1 MTWFDWGGFL
11 AAWVLV
17 GGLIGLLIWLA
28 ALTKPSQLVKR
39 KSLMSDAFANRVAL
53 VTGGSRG
60 IGRATALRLARE
72 GADVAISYA
81 SRIRDAE
88 QVVAEIEALG
98 RKAICVPCNVA
109 RPDEVNRLVAQTREQ
124 LGPID
129 LLAHCGAISNITDH
143 TGLSYELWL
152 ETIDVNLNGAF
163 LVVFAV
169 KDEMIARGFGRMVLV
184 SSVAALRPRK
194 MQIHYASSKAG
205 VIALT
210 RCCGEAFAPH
220 NVRVN
225 CVAPGLI
232 ETEMAHVLAGR
243 DDEAHRGRNTAG
255 PDRPARRDRRGDPLL
270 AQRRIELHDR

>member
-1 MTWFDWGGFL
+1 
-11 AAWVLV
+11 
-17 GGLIGLLIWLA
+17 
-28 ALTKPSQLVKR
+28 
-39 KSLMSDAFANRVAL
+39 MSESFANRVAL

-60 IGRATALRLARE
+60 IGRSTAVRLARE
-72 GADVAISYA
+72 GADVAISFA
-81 SRIRDAE
+81 SRSKEAE
-88 QVVAEIEALG
+88 QVVGEIQAMG
-98 RKAICVPCNVA
+98 RKAISVACNVA
-109 RPDEVNRLVAQTREQ
+109 RPDDVERLVSQTREH

-129 LLAHCGAISNITDH
+129 LLAHCGAISNISDH
-143 TGLSYELWL
+143 NSLTYELWL

-169 KDEMIARGFGRMVLV
+169 KDEMIARGFGRIVLI

-194 MQIHYASSKAG
+194 MQIHYSSAKAG

-232 ETEMAHVLAGR
+232 ETEMAHVLA
-243 DDEAHRGRNTAG
+243 DEAMKRIVNDTPLGRIGQPEEIASVI
-255 PDRPARRDRRGDPLL
+255 RFLL
-270 AQRRIELHDR
+270 SEESSFMTGETLSASGGRVTLP

>member
-1 MTWFDWGGFL
+1 
-11 AAWVLV
+11 
-17 GGLIGLLIWLA
+17 
-28 ALTKPSQLVKR
+28 
-39 KSLMSDAFANRVAL
+39 MSDAFANRVAL

-81 SRIRDAE
+81 ARSHEAE
-88 QVVAEIEALG
+88 QVVAEIRALG
-98 RKAICVPCNVA
+98 RQALCVPCNVA
-109 RPDEVNRLVAQTREQ
+109 RPDDVDRLVAHTRNR

-129 LLAHCGAISNITDH
+129 LLAHCGAISKLCDH
-143 TGLSYELWL
+143 SGLSHELWL
-152 ETIDVNLNGAF
+152 ETIDVNLNGTY

-169 KDEMIARGFGRMVLV
+169 KDEMIARQFGRIVLV

-194 MQIHYASSKAG
+194 MQIHYAASKAG

-210 RCCGEAFAPH
+210 RCCAEAFAPQ

-232 ETEMAHVLAGR
+232 ETDMARILP
-243 DDEAHRGRNTAG
+243 DEARARLVAETPMGRIGQPEEIASVI
-255 PDRPARRDRRGDPLL
+255 RFLL
-270 AQRRIELHDR
+270 SEESSFMTGETLSASGGRVTLP